1 MALPF
6 VMIINE
12 LQSFDLT
19 HDTGINVR
27 SEYAVSLEMYCIN
40 LVFYNILIDIKH
52 LKEKMGAKIKQTHI
66 K

>member
-1 MALPF
+1 MALSF

-19 HDTGINVR
+19 HDTVINVR

-52 LKEKMGAKIKQTHI
+52 LKEKNGC
-66 K
+66 